1 MYKSFLNQSKLTRG
15 LRNNNPGN
23 FVISKIN
30 WNGKIA
36 ANKNTDG
43 HFEQFVEL
51 RYGIRAMM
59 RHIST
64 NVAKGKSTISML
76 ISTYA
81 PAFENNTVAYIN
93 TVANMVGIGIDQ
105 HIATVSKAMLIG
117 LCKAIILVENGKE
130 NAKLITDQDY
140 EDAYLIADLGGV
152 VVKKKAIQ

>member
-1 MYKSFLNQSKLTRG
+1 MYKSFLNQKKLTKG

-23 FVISKIN
+23 FVITTIPWK
-30 WNGKIA
+30 GKIA
-36 ANKNTDG
+36 VANNTDG

-93 TVANMVGIGIDQ
+93 SIANMVGIGIDQ
-105 HIATVSKAMLIG
+105 KIEAVSKAILIG

-130 NAKLITDQDY
+130 NASLVTEKDY
-140 EDAYLIADLGGV
+140 EDAYEIADLGGV
-152 VVKKKAIQ
+152 VVKKKAI